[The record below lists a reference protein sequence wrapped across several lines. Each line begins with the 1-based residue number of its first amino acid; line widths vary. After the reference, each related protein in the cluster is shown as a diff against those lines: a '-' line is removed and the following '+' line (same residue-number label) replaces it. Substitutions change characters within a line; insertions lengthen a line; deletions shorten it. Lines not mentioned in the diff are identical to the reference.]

1 MVSNAKHTRAKA
13 ALATSSLARQV
24 ANAATETAHRA
35 LNLPTTISDIFR
47 NRRRKIMR
55 LRVVILRDEHGQPVA
70 EPTDVM
76 PSITD
81 AQEIFLRDTH
91 VQIVPFDRD
100 FIVQA
105 PAAAPT
111 QALDVSCG
119 AGAYTAD
126 LGAAGHY
133 FRTHAANTRGVQ
145 GFEAP
150 VTVFIVR
157 TMAGANGCALGPIAN
172 YATVSVAGLR
182 SRMDPCQSGSPR
194 TAHRVLAHE
203 LGHMCGLLHSK
214 DCVDLMY
221 QSAGTRFT
229 TKVQVLA
236 VRSSRFVA
244 AK

>member
-1 MVSNAKHTRAKA
+1 MVSNAKHTRVKT
-13 ALATSSLARQV
+13 ALATSGLSRQV
-24 ANAATETAHRA
+24 ANATKEAAHRA
-35 LNLPTTISDIFR
+35 LRLPTTIGDIFST
-47 NRRRKIMR
+47 RRRKIMR
-55 LRVVILRDEHGQPVA
+55 LRVVILRDEHGQLVA
-70 EPTDVM
+70 DPTAVM

-81 AQEIFLRDTH
+81 AQEIFLRDTN

-126 LGAAGHY
+126 LSDAGHY
-133 FRTHAANTRGVQ
+133 FRTHAADTHEAQ
-145 GFEAP
+145 GFEAS

-157 TMAGANGCALGPIAN
+157 TMARANGCALGPIAN
-172 YATVSVAGLR
+172 YATVSIAGLR
-182 SRMDPCQSGSPR
+182 SRTDPCQSRSPR
-194 TAHRVLAHE
+194 SAHRVLAHE
-203 LGHMCGLLHSK
+203 LGHMCGLLHSNN
-214 DCVDLMY
+214 CIDLMY

-229 TKVQVLA
+229 TKTQVLA